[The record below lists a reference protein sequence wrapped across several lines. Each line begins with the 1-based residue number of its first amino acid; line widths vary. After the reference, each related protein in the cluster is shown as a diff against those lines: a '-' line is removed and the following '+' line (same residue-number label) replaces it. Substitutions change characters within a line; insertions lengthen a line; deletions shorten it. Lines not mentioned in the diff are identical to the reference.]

1 MCICCSGINYIA
13 VSIHIDDFIITVRFY
28 FLLFITIY
36 WLFLILAP
44 INAFAEDIVY
54 ECEATGAAA
63 YHTGK
68 GTWHYEEKHDKET
81 KILDQLD
88 ISQLMITE
96 DGHYFYRNNLK
107 QDISYL
113 VPYSVM
119 LEGLESWKKFAKDEA
134 AMEYFS
140 FALILE
146 QELKEMDVSLEISQ
160 FESMYYVLVNYDG
173 EAKMASRALKR
184 IKFDKENKK
193 ISEFTFP
200 HDPIPTSIYY
210 FKRECDNANKANQNK
225 IDFEETWNRKAS

>member
-1 MCICCSGINYIA
+1 M
-13 VSIHIDDFIITVRFY
+13 RFY

-36 WLFLILAP
+36 WSVLIIAP
-44 INAFAEDIVY
+44 IKKALAENIVY
-54 ECEATGAAA
+54 ECEAMGAAA

-68 GTWHYEEKHDKET
+68 GTWHFEHRYDKET

-96 DGHYFYRNNLK
+96 DGHYFYRNNPK

-119 LEGLESWKKFAKDEA
+119 LEGLESWKKFGEDET

-146 QELKEMDVSLEISQ
+146 GELKEMDVSLDISQ
-160 FESMYYVLVNYDG
+160 FESMYYVLINYDEEG
-173 EAKMASRALKR
+173 KMVSRALKR

-210 FKRECDNANKANQNK
+210 FKRECENANKANQNE
-225 IDFEETWNRKAS
+225 INFEETWNRKAS

>member
-1 MCICCSGINYIA
+1 M
-13 VSIHIDDFIITVRFY
+13 RFY

-44 INAFAEDIVY
+44 LNAYAGNIVY
-54 ECEATGAAA
+54 ECEAMGAAA

-68 GTWHYEEKHDKET
+68 GTWHFEHRYDKET

-96 DGHYFYRNNLK
+96 NGHYFYRNNLE

-113 VPYSVM
+113 VPYSLM
-119 LEGLESWKKFAKDEA
+119 LEGLESWKKFGEDET

-146 QELKEMDVSLEISQ
+146 GELKEMDVSLDISQ
-160 FESMYYVLVNYDG
+160 FESMYYVLINYDEEG
-173 EAKMASRALKR
+173 KMVSRALKR

-200 HDPIPTSIYY
+200 HDPIPTSIYL
-210 FKRECDNANKANQNK
+210 FKRECEIEYKANQNQ
-225 IDFEETWNRKAS
+225 IDMPESWNRKAS

>member
-1 MCICCSGINYIA
+1 M
-13 VSIHIDDFIITVRFY
+13 RFY

-44 INAFAEDIVY
+44 LNAYAGNIKY
-54 ECEATGAAA
+54 ECEATGAAS
-63 YHTGK
+63 YQTGK
-68 GTWHYEEKHDKET
+68 GTWYYEQKYDKET
-81 KILDQLD
+81 KLLDQLD

-96 DGHYFYRNNLK
+96 DGHYFYKNNPK

-113 VPYSVM
+113 VPYSLM
-119 LEGLESWKKFAKDEA
+119 LEGLESWKKFAKDEE
-134 AMEYFS
+134 AMEYFT

-146 QELKEMDVSLEISQ
+146 QELNEMDVSLDISQ
-160 FESMYYVLVNYDG
+160 FESMYYVLINYDQWG
-173 EAKMASRALKR
+173 KMVSGSLKR

-210 FKRECDNANKANQNK
+210 FKRECENANKENK
-225 IDFEETWNRKAS
+225 NGINFEETWNRKAS

>member
-1 MCICCSGINYIA
+1 MK
-13 VSIHIDDFIITVRFY
+13 R
-28 FLLFITIY
+28 LFILLIAIY
-36 WLFLILAP
+36 WIVLIAAP
-44 INAFAEDIVY
+44 IKKALAENIVY
-54 ECEATGAAA
+54 ECEAMGAAA

-68 GTWHYEEKHDKET
+68 GTWHFEHRYDKET

-96 DGHYFYRNNLK
+96 DGHYFYRNNPK

-119 LEGLESWKKFAKDEA
+119 LEGLESWKKFGEDET

-146 QELKEMDVSLEISQ
+146 GELKEMDVGLDISQ
-160 FESMYYVLVNYDG
+160 FESMYYVLINYDEEG
-173 EAKMASRALKR
+173 KMVSRALKR

-210 FKRECDNANKANQNK
+210 FKRECENANKANQNE
-225 IDFEETWNRKAS
+225 INFEETWNRKAS

>member
-1 MCICCSGINYIA
+1 
-13 VSIHIDDFIITVRFY
+13 VRFY

-44 INAFAEDIVY
+44 LNAFAGNIKY
-54 ECEATGAAA
+54 ECEATDAAS
-63 YHTGK
+63 YQTGK
-68 GTWHYEEKHDKET
+68 GTWYYEQKYDKET
-81 KILDQLD
+81 KLLDQLD

-96 DGHYFYRNNLK
+96 DGHYFYRNNPK

-119 LEGLESWKKFAKDEA
+119 LEGLESWKKFGEDET

-146 QELKEMDVSLEISQ
+146 GELQEMDVGLEITQ
-160 FESMYYVLVNYDG
+160 FESMYYVLINYDQG
-173 EAKMASRALKR
+173 GKMVSRSLKR

-200 HDPIPTSIYY
+200 HDPIPTSIYL
-210 FKRECDNANKANQNK
+210 FKRECENVNKPNQIEINFQENPFK
-225 IDFEETWNRKAS
+225 KVS

>member
-1 MCICCSGINYIA
+1 M
-13 VSIHIDDFIITVRFY
+13 RFY

-36 WLFLILAP
+36 WSVLIVAP
-44 INAFAEDIVY
+44 IKKALAENIVY
-54 ECEATGAAA
+54 ECEAMGAAA

-68 GTWHYEEKHDKET
+68 GTWHFEHRYDKET

-96 DGHYFYRNNLK
+96 DGHYFYRNNPK

-119 LEGLESWKKFAKDEA
+119 LEGLESWKKFGEDET

-146 QELKEMDVSLEISQ
+146 GELKEMDVSLDISQ
-160 FESMYYVLVNYDG
+160 FESMYYVLINYDEEG
-173 EAKMASRALKR
+173 KMVSRALKR

-200 HDPIPTSIYY
+200 HDPIPISIYL
-210 FKRECDNANKANQNK
+210 FKRECKNVNKANQNK
-225 IDFEETWNRKAS
+225 IDMPKTWNRKVS

>member
-1 MCICCSGINYIA
+1 
-13 VSIHIDDFIITVRFY
+13 VRFY

-36 WLFLILAP
+36 WSVLIIAP
-44 INAFAEDIVY
+44 IKKALAENIVY
-54 ECEATGAAA
+54 ECEAMGAAA
-63 YHTGK
+63 YQTGK
-68 GTWHYEEKHDKET
+68 GTWYYEEKYDKET

-96 DGHYFYRNNLK
+96 NGHYFYRNNPK

-113 VPYSVM
+113 VPYSLM

-134 AMEYFS
+134 AMEYFT

-146 QELKEMDVSLEISQ
+146 QELNEMDVSLDISQ
-160 FESMYYVLVNYDG
+160 FQSMYYVLINYDG
-173 EAKMASRALKR
+173 EGKMVSRALKR

-200 HDPIPTSIYY
+200 DDPIPTSIYL
-210 FKRECDNANKANQNK
+210 FKRECENTKKPNQVDYSDNSFKK
-225 IDFEETWNRKAS
+225 IS

>member
-1 MCICCSGINYIA
+1 M
-13 VSIHIDDFIITVRFY
+13 RFY
-28 FLLFITIY
+28 FLLFITIF
-36 WLFLILAP
+36 WIVLIVAP
-44 INAFAEDIVY
+44 IKKALAENIVY
-54 ECEATGAAA
+54 ECEAMGAAA

-68 GTWHYEEKHDKET
+68 GTWHFEHRYDKET

-96 DGHYFYRNNLK
+96 DGHYFYRNNPK

-119 LEGLESWKKFAKDEA
+119 LEGLESWKKFGEDET

-146 QELKEMDVSLEISQ
+146 GELKEMDVSLDISQ
-160 FESMYYVLVNYDG
+160 FESMYYVLINYDEEG
-173 EAKMASRALKR
+173 KMVSRALKR

-200 HDPIPTSIYY
+200 HDPIPTSIYL
-210 FKRECDNANKANQNK
+210 FKRECENAKKPNQNE
-225 IDFEETWNRKAS
+225 IDMPETWNRKAS

>member
-1 MCICCSGINYIA
+1 M
-13 VSIHIDDFIITVRFY
+13 RFY

-36 WLFLILAP
+36 WSVLIVAP
-44 INAFAEDIVY
+44 IKKALAENIVY
-54 ECEATGAAA
+54 ECEAMGAAA

-68 GTWHYEEKHDKET
+68 GTWHFEHRYDKET

-96 DGHYFYRNNLK
+96 DGHYFYKNNPK

-113 VPYSVM
+113 VPYSLM

-134 AMEYFS
+134 AMEYFT

-146 QELKEMDVSLEISQ
+146 QELNEMDVSLDISQ
-160 FESMYYVLVNYDG
+160 FESMYYVLINYDEEG
-173 EAKMASRALKR
+173 KMVSRTLKR

-200 HDPIPTSIYY
+200 HDPIPTSIYL
-210 FKRECDNANKANQNK
+210 FKRECENVNKPNQIEIN
-225 IDFEETWNRKAS
+225 FQENTFRKVS

>member
-1 MCICCSGINYIA
+1 M
-13 VSIHIDDFIITVRFY
+13 RFY

-36 WLFLILAP
+36 WSVLIVAP
-44 INAFAEDIVY
+44 IKKALAENIVY
-54 ECEATGAAA
+54 ECEAMGAAA
-63 YHTGK
+63 YQTGK
-68 GTWHYEEKHDKET
+68 GTWYYEEKYDKET

-96 DGHYFYRNNLK
+96 DGHYFYRNKLK

-119 LEGLESWKKFAKDEA
+119 LEGLESWKKFGEDEKS
-134 AMEYFS
+134 MEYFS

-146 QELKEMDVSLEISQ
+146 GELKEMDVGLEISQ
-160 FESMYYVLVNYDG
+160 FESMYYVLINYDEEG
-173 EAKMASRALKR
+173 KMVSRALKR

-200 HDPIPTSIYY
+200 HDPIPTSIYL
-210 FKRECDNANKANQNK
+210 FKRECENTKKPNQVDYSDNPFKK
-225 IDFEETWNRKAS
+225 IS

>member
-1 MCICCSGINYIA
+1 MKK
-13 VSIHIDDFIITVRFY
+13 
-28 FLLFITIY
+28 LFILLIAIY
-36 WLFLILAP
+36 WIVLIVTP
-44 INAFAEDIVY
+44 IKKALAEDIVY
-54 ECEATGAAA
+54 ECEAMGAAA
-63 YHTGK
+63 YQTGK
-68 GTWHYEEKHDKET
+68 GTWHFEHRYDKET
-81 KILDQLD
+81 KILDRLD

-96 DGHYFYRNNLK
+96 DGHYFYKNNPK

-119 LEGLESWKKFAKDEA
+119 LEGFQSWKKFGEDET

-160 FESMYYVLVNYDG
+160 FESMYYVLINYDEEG
-173 EAKMASRALKR
+173 KMASRDLKR

-200 HDPIPTSIYY
+200 HYPKPISIYL
-210 FKRECDNANKANQNK
+210 FKRECENAKKPNQNE
-225 IDFEETWNRKAS
+225 IDMPETWNRKAS

>member
-1 MCICCSGINYIA
+1 M
-13 VSIHIDDFIITVRFY
+13 RFY

-36 WLFLILAP
+36 WSVLIVAP
-44 INAFAEDIVY
+44 IKKALAEDIVY
-54 ECEATGAAA
+54 ECEAMGAAA
-63 YHTGK
+63 YQTGK
-68 GTWHYEEKHDKET
+68 GTWHFEHRYDKET

-96 DGHYFYRNNLK
+96 DGHYFYRNNPK

-119 LEGLESWKKFAKDEA
+119 LEGLESWKKFGEDET

-146 QELKEMDVSLEISQ
+146 GELKEMDVSLDMSQ
-160 FESMYYVLVNYDG
+160 FESMYYVLINYDEEG
-173 EAKMASRALKR
+173 KMVSRTLKR

-210 FKRECDNANKANQNK
+210 FKRECENAKKPNQNE
-225 IDFEETWNRKAS
+225 IDMPETWNRKAS

>member
-1 MCICCSGINYIA
+1 M
-13 VSIHIDDFIITVRFY
+13 RFY

-36 WLFLILAP
+36 WIVLIVAP
-44 INAFAEDIVY
+44 IKKTLAENIVY
-54 ECEATGAAA
+54 ECEAMGAAA
-63 YHTGK
+63 YHLGK
-68 GTWHYEEKHDKET
+68 GTWHFEHRYDKET

-96 DGHYFYRNNLK
+96 DGHYFYRNNPK

-119 LEGLESWKKFAKDEA
+119 LEGLESWKKFGEDET

-146 QELKEMDVSLEISQ
+146 GELKEMDVSLEISQ
-160 FESMYYVLVNYDG
+160 FESMYYVLINYDQWG
-173 EAKMASRALKR
+173 KMVSRSLKR

-200 HDPIPTSIYY
+200 HDPIPTSIYL
-210 FKRECDNANKANQNK
+210 FKRECENANKLNQNE
-225 IDFEETWNRKAS
+225 IGMPETWNRKVS

>member
-1 MCICCSGINYIA
+1 M
-13 VSIHIDDFIITVRFY
+13 RFY

-36 WLFLILAP
+36 WSVLIVAP
-44 INAFAEDIVY
+44 IKKALAENIVY
-54 ECEATGAAA
+54 ECEAMGAAA

-68 GTWHYEEKHDKET
+68 GTWHFEHRYDKET

-96 DGHYFYRNNLK
+96 DGHYFYRNNPK

-119 LEGLESWKKFAKDEA
+119 LEGLESWKKFGEDET

-146 QELKEMDVSLEISQ
+146 GELKEMDVSLDISQ
-160 FESMYYVLVNYDG
+160 FESMYYVLINYDEEG
-173 EAKMASRALKR
+173 KMMSRALKR

-200 HDPIPTSIYY
+200 HDPIPTSIYL
-210 FKRECDNANKANQNK
+210 FKRECENAKKPNQNE
-225 IDFEETWNRKAS
+225 IDMPETWNRKAS